1 MMMSERIGQDSHCLG
16 GNTEGP
22 KMKKYPIA
30 HSFGMNQKM
39 NYRMSLGQEAEQ
51 ARIEQSGGR
60 EKGNLYQLQ
69 KRNWNNK
76 DQD

>member
-1 MMMSERIGQDSHCLG
+1 MLMLEQIGQDSHCLG

-22 KMKKYPIA
+22 KMKKYPIERQ
-30 HSFGMNQKM
+30 SDMEQRTNYKM
-39 NYRMSLGQEAEQ
+39 NLKPEREQ
-51 ARIEQSGGR
+51 ARIELSEGQ

>member
-1 MMMSERIGQDSHCLG
+1 
-16 GNTEGP
+16 
-22 KMKKYPIA
+22 MKKYPIERQ
-30 HSFGMNQKM
+30 SDMDQRTNYKM
-39 NYRMSLGQEAEQ
+39 NLKPEGEQ

-76 DQD
+76 HQD

>member
-1 MMMSERIGQDSHCLG
+1 
-16 GNTEGP
+16 
-22 KMKKYPIA
+22 MKKYPIA

>member
-1 MMMSERIGQDSHCLG
+1 MMLEQIEQDSRYLVC
-16 GNTEGP
+16 NTAGP
-22 KMKKYPIA
+22 KMKMYPIG
-30 HSFGMNQKM
+30 HSFDMNQKM